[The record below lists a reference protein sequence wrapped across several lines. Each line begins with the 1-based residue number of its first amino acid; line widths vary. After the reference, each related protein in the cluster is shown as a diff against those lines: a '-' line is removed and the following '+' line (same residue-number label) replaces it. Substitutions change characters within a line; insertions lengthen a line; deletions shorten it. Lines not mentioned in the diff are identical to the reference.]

1 MSNRFTAIAKAA
13 SQKTNQDLA
22 TELTNLLPVS
32 EDKLKKMV
40 PTKLEK
46 EQLAELMLL
55 VHGATSHNKKVA
67 ALTKNI
73 DKLAGVAIKA
83 IGGLT

>member
-1 MSNRFTAIAKAA
+1 MSGRPIKRT
-13 SQKTNQDLA
+13 LRA
-22 TELTNLLPVS
+22 TDLTNLLPVS
-32 EDKLKKMV
+32 EDTLTKLV

-46 EQLAELMLL
+46 EQLAELMKL
-55 VHGATSHNKKVA
+55 VHGTTSHNKKVA

-73 DKLAGVAIKA
+73 DRLAGVAIKA

>member
-1 MSNRFTAIAKAA
+1 MSNQFTAIAKAA

-22 TELTNLLPVS
+22 TELTKLLPVS

-46 EQLAELMLL
+46 EKLAELMLL
-55 VHGATSHNKKVA
+55 VHGATSHNTKVA

-73 DKLAGVAIKA
+73 DKLAGVAIKV